1 MYSLVKYTELRNY
14 INKTC
19 TIPKLDLLSV
29 RVKWAVKD
37 NNMTD
42 VEGVTGLWFI
52 VKHAKMFFFKT
63 EEKMLN
69 F

>member
-29 RVKWAVKD
+29 RVKWAVRD

-52 VKHAKMFFFKT
+52 VKHSKMFFFKT

>member
-29 RVKWAVKD
+29 RVKWAVRD

-52 VKHAKMFFFKT
+52 VKHAKMFFFLKR
-63 EEKMLN
+63 KKKC
-69 F
+69 